1 MSNKWHRWNSMRPV
15 FQPSDRLDLL
25 YIDDSNNIVNAR
37 ELAGEINW
45 HDPEQMILAWR
56 LVAQPAPRTEPSKH
70 LGTRYWNWTN
80 SKWWPTAASRPPNP
94 KLPYFRIEIWLKS
107 DGTTKLEYFLPEQPT
122 PPIRV
127 NYTDRTDEA

>member
-1 MSNKWHRWNSMRPV
+1 MSNKWRRWTSMSPV

-25 YIDDSNNIVNAR
+25 YIDDSNNIVNSR

-45 HDPEQMILAWR
+45 HDPDMMILAWR
-56 LVAQPAPRTEPSKH
+56 LCEPPASNTPKPTY

-80 SKWWPTAASRPPNP
+80 CKFWPAAATRPPNH
-94 KLPYFRIEIWLKS
+94 KLPYFRIELWQQP
-107 DGTTKLEYFLPEQPT
+107 DGTVKLEYFLPEPPVPPT
-122 PPIRV
+122 KI